1 MKKQVIVRLSA
12 LSLVALAFG
21 ALASSSSA
29 AGGGGGIQCP
39 DVWNPVICSNGVIY
53 SNGCYAMKAKAKN
66 CVPYGDD

>member
-1 MKKQVIVRLSA
+1 MKKQLLVRLSA

-21 ALASSSSA
+21 ALASSTAA
-29 AGGGGGIQCP
+29 AGGGGGTGCP

-53 SNGCYAMKAKAKN
+53 SNGCYANLAKAKN